1 MQQLYKAYK
10 NACLRGGAVEKLL
23 NGIWREQIQ
32 ASEFFEFVKFC
43 YRNYSRF
50 QSVSSL

>member
-23 NGIWREQIQ
+23 NGI
-32 ASEFFEFVKFC
+32 
-43 YRNYSRF
+43 
-50 QSVSSL
+50 